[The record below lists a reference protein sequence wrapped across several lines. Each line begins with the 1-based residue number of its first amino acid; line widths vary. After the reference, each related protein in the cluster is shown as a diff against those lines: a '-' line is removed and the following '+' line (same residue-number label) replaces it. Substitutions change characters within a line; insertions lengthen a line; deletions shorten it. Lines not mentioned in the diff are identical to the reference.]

1 MNERQD
7 GSYSA
12 LEKREGRD
20 KKFLRI
26 VSNDFTLKR
35 DMSTKTITV
44 SIFEEPV
51 SRTWIEIKICI
62 DHSIVVKHVQDH
74 NKSIC
79 ISYGDCKQHIY

>member
-1 MNERQD
+1 MILQFFF
-7 GSYSA
+7 
-12 LEKREGRD
+12 
-20 KKFLRI
+20 FLI
-26 VSNDFTLKR
+26 YFLKYFLKLKR

-74 NKSIC
+74 SNFL
-79 ISYGDCKQHIY
+79 